1 MRNSIVIRPVEAV
14 SRNTLKQ
21 LLKIEHA
28 CFPDPWS
35 PAMFTVSGT
44 EGIILAENP
53 DGTAVGF
60 ACFQYF
66 LNECHILNIA
76 VLPEFRKQGIGQQLM
91 EWMLTELKNAQEFYL
106 EVREN
111 NRAAISLYQALGF
124 QPIGKRRSYYQDG
137 ETAIVMHKKKKP
149 ELFGQ

>member
-1 MRNSIVIRPVEAV
+1 MPNSIVIRPVEV
-14 SRNTLKQ
+14 ISEKIRKQ
-21 LLKIEHA
+21 LLKIEHS

-35 PAMFTVSGT
+35 PGMFTISDM

-53 DGTAVGF
+53 EGTVVGF

-91 EWMLTELKNAQEFYL
+91 KWILTEMKNAQEFYL
-106 EVREN
+106 EVRKS
-111 NRAAISLYQALGF
+111 NRPAISLYERLGF
-124 QPIGKRRSYYQDG
+124 QQMGKRQSYYQDG
-137 ETAIVMHKKKKP
+137 ETAIVMHKKMRRSTVK
-149 ELFGQ
+149 